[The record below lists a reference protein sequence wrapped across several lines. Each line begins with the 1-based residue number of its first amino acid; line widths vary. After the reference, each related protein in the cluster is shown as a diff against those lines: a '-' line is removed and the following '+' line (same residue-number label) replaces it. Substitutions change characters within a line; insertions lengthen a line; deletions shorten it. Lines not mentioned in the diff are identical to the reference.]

1 MEKTIY
7 SEQYEL
13 LRRWLKKHRERK
25 ELTLRDVG
33 ELLDVPHS
41 WMQKVENGERRL
53 DVVEYIRLCNALK
66 VDPKEGIQLLID
78 E

>member
-13 LRRWLKKHRERK
+13 LRRWLKKHREHK
-25 ELTLRDVG
+25 GLTLRDVG

-66 VDPKEGIQLLID
+66 VDPKEGIRLLID